1 MVKKT
6 SKTPTPKSTP
16 ATEVPATPVKSTAS
30 VKSTA
35 PVKVVK
41 KIVINADVPKTPEP
55 VASIPDFT
63 QVDAEPANKDD
74 APGISDGVGQQFEGI
89 IQTLGTF
96 RQSITALQIQIRG
109 LEKSVRKEI
118 KSLQKEAAKNR
129 NKGNRRPSGFA
140 KPSKVSSELCSF
152 MKKEPGTEI
161 ARTEVTQFLI
171 QYIKDNQLQFEAN
184 KKIIIPDKTLKK
196 LLNVK
201 DGDEVTY
208 FNLQRLM
215 NIHFIKAIAPV
226 SVSQTA

>member
-6 SKTPTPKSTP
+6 SKIPASKSTPTP
-16 ATEVPATPVKSTAS
+16 EVPATPVKSAAPAKTLKKV
-30 VKSTA
+30 VKGADSA
-35 PVKVVK
+35 PVKV
-41 KIVINADVPKTPEP
+41 PEP
-55 VASIPDFT
+55 VAAVAAVPDFT
-63 QVDAEPANKDD
+63 QADVEPATNND
-74 APGISDGVGQQFEGI
+74 APGVSDNVGQQFEGI

-96 RQSITALQIQIRG
+96 RQSITALQSQIRG

-118 KSLQKEAAKNR
+118 KVLQKEAAKNR

-140 KPSKVSSELCSF
+140 KPSKVSTELCTF

-171 QYIKDNQLQFEAN
+171 QYIKDNQLQFEDN

-215 NIHFIKAIAPV
+215 NIHFIKATPTDV
-226 SVSQTA
+226 SVEATA

>member
-6 SKTPTPKSTP
+6 SKTTAPKSTP
-16 ATEVPATPVKSTAS
+16 VPMSTSAPEVPATPIKA
-30 VKSTA
+30 
-35 PVKVVK
+35 
-41 KIVINADVPKTPEP
+41 PEP
-55 VASIPDFT
+55 VIVAAVPDFT
-63 QVDAEPANKDD
+63 QAETETESAPTVDT
-74 APGISDGVGQQFEGI
+74 PGVSDGVGQQFEGI

-96 RQSITALQIQIRG
+96 RHSITALQSQIRG

-152 MKKEPGTEI
+152 MNKDPGTEI

-196 LLNVK
+196 LLKVK

-215 NIHFIKAIAPV
+215 NIHFIKAIPTTNTV
-226 SVSQTA
+226 SASQTV

>member
-6 SKTPTPKSTP
+6 SKTTAPKSTP
-16 ATEVPATPVKSTAS
+16 APMSTSAPEVPATPIKA
-30 VKSTA
+30 
-35 PVKVVK
+35 
-41 KIVINADVPKTPEP
+41 PEP
-55 VASIPDFT
+55 VIVAAVPDFT
-63 QVDAEPANKDD
+63 QAETETETESAPTADT
-74 APGISDGVGQQFEGI
+74 PGISDGVGQQFEGI

-96 RQSITALQIQIRG
+96 RHSITALQSQIRG

-152 MKKEPGTEI
+152 MNKDPGTEI

-196 LLNVK
+196 LLKVK

-215 NIHFIKAIAPV
+215 NIHFIKAIPTTNTV
-226 SVSQTA
+226 SASQSV

>member
-6 SKTPTPKSTP
+6 SKTTAPKSTP
-16 ATEVPATPVKSTAS
+16 APMSTSAPEVPATPIKA
-30 VKSTA
+30 
-35 PVKVVK
+35 
-41 KIVINADVPKTPEP
+41 PEP
-55 VASIPDFT
+55 VIVAAVPDFT
-63 QVDAEPANKDD
+63 QAETETESAPTADT
-74 APGISDGVGQQFEGI
+74 PGISDGVGQQFEGI

-96 RQSITALQIQIRG
+96 RHSITALQSQIRG

-152 MKKEPGTEI
+152 MNKDPGTEI

-196 LLNVK
+196 LLKVK

-215 NIHFIKAIAPV
+215 NIHFIKAIPTTNTV
-226 SVSQTA
+226 SASQTV

>member
-6 SKTPTPKSTP
+6 SKTTAPKSTP
-16 ATEVPATPVKSTAS
+16 VPMSTSAPEVPATPIKA
-30 VKSTA
+30 
-35 PVKVVK
+35 
-41 KIVINADVPKTPEP
+41 PEP
-55 VASIPDFT
+55 VIVAAVPDFT
-63 QVDAEPANKDD
+63 QAETETES
-74 APGISDGVGQQFEGI
+74 APTADTPGVSDGVGQQFEGI

-96 RQSITALQIQIRG
+96 RHSITALQSQIRG

-152 MKKEPGTEI
+152 MNKDPGTEI

-196 LLNVK
+196 LLKVK

-215 NIHFIKAIAPV
+215 NIHFIKAIPTTNTV
-226 SVSQTA
+226 SASQTV

>member
-1 MVKKT
+1 MST
-6 SKTPTPKSTP
+6 SAP
-16 ATEVPATPVKSTAS
+16 EVPATPIKA
-30 VKSTA
+30 
-35 PVKVVK
+35 
-41 KIVINADVPKTPEP
+41 PEP
-55 VASIPDFT
+55 VIVAAVPDFT
-63 QVDAEPANKDD
+63 QAETETETESAPTADT
-74 APGISDGVGQQFEGI
+74 PGISDGVGQQFEGI

-96 RQSITALQIQIRG
+96 RHSITALQSQIRG

-152 MKKEPGTEI
+152 MNKDPGTEI

-196 LLNVK
+196 LLKVK

-215 NIHFIKAIAPV
+215 NIHFIKAIPTTNTV
-226 SVSQTA
+226 SASQTV

>member
-6 SKTPTPKSTP
+6 SKTTAPKSTTAP
-16 ATEVPATPVKSTAS
+16 EVPATPVKS
-30 VKSTA
+30 VA
-35 PVKVVK
+35 PIKV
-41 KIVINADVPKTPEP
+41 PEP
-55 VASIPDFT
+55 VIAAVPDFT
-63 QVDAEPANKDD
+63 QADTEPAPTSDTTAD
-74 APGISDGVGQQFEGI
+74 TPGISDGVGQQFEGI

-96 RQSITALQIQIRG
+96 RHSITALQSQIRG

-152 MKKEPGTEI
+152 MNKDPGTEI

-184 KKIIIPDKTLKK
+184 KKIIIPDKSLKK

-215 NIHFIKAIAPV
+215 NIHFIKAISTTNTV
-226 SVSQTA
+226 SASQPI

>member
-6 SKTPTPKSTP
+6 SKTPASKSTP
-16 ATEVPATPVKSTAS
+16 SPEVPATPVKSAAPAKTTKKV
-30 VKSTA
+30 VKAAAPA
-35 PVKVVK
+35 PVK
-41 KIVINADVPKTPEP
+41 APEP
-55 VASIPDFT
+55 VVAAVPDFT
-63 QVDAEPANKDD
+63 QADAEPATNNDI
-74 APGISDGVGQQFEGI
+74 PGVSDNVGQQFEGI

-96 RQSITALQIQIRG
+96 RQSITALQSQIRG

-140 KPSKVSSELCSF
+140 KPSKVSTELCNF

-171 QYIKDNQLQFEAN
+171 QYIKDNQLQFEDN

-215 NIHFIKAIAPV
+215 NIHFIKSTSN
-226 SVSQTA
+226 SVSASATA

>member
-1 MVKKT
+1 MST
-6 SKTPTPKSTP
+6 SAP
-16 ATEVPATPVKSTAS
+16 EVPATPIKA
-30 VKSTA
+30 
-35 PVKVVK
+35 
-41 KIVINADVPKTPEP
+41 PEP
-55 VASIPDFT
+55 VIVAAVPDFT
-63 QVDAEPANKDD
+63 QAETETESAPTADT
-74 APGISDGVGQQFEGI
+74 PGISDGVGQQFEGI

-96 RQSITALQIQIRG
+96 RHSITALQSQIRG

-152 MKKEPGTEI
+152 MNKDPGTEI

-196 LLNVK
+196 LLKVK

-215 NIHFIKAIAPV
+215 NIHFIKAIPTTNTV
-226 SVSQTA
+226 SASQTV